1 MYNFKANS
9 EETTKEMLSSVGV
22 KDYDD
27 LYSVVPEKARMTE
40 FNLPEPMSEM
50 EVQKEISAVSKKNK
64 TDYVSFLGGGA
75 YKRFI
80 PSAVSQIASRFEF
93 NTAYTPYQPEISQGT
108 LQVIYEF
115 QSYICDLTGMDVA
128 NASVYDG
135 GNACAEAMLMAKR
148 ITGSNKILVSSALNP
163 QYIEVIKTYASANG
177 VTVEFVDTN
186 ELKTDLMSVKD
197 KVKSGEYSAL
207 FVQTPNFYGEI
218 EDVEELKALERSP
231 KTLLITSIEPVSAYV
246 LKKPSY
252 FGADIVV
259 GDVQSFGNSL
269 SFGGPYC
276 GFISTV
282 DKYKRQLAGRIVG
295 KTVDADGNTA
305 YTLTLQAREQHI
317 KREKATSN
325 ICSNQALSAL
335 NATVYLSLMG
345 KYGLK
350 QAGYLSSKNAHLL
363 SSELSKNGFK
373 TVNNDFFNEFV
384 LEVGDSKRFLTKM
397 KEKNIL
403 AGVEVNDH
411 QILVCT
417 TEMNTINELKAFVKN
432 ALLSSM

>member
-9 EETTKEMLSSVGV
+9 DQTTKEMLASVGV
-22 KDYDD
+22 REYDD
-27 LYSVVPEKARMTE
+27 LYSVVPAQARMKE

-50 EVQKEISAVSKKNK
+50 EVEKEISTISKRNN
-64 TDYVSFLGGGA
+64 TDYISFLGGGA

-80 PSAVSQIASRFEF
+80 PSAVSQISSRFEF

-177 VTVEFVDTN
+177 ISVEFVETDG
-186 ELKTDLMSVKD
+186 LKTDLASVSG

-207 FVQTPNFYGEI
+207 FVQTPNFYGET
-218 EDVEELKALERSP
+218 EDVEELKALERAP

-252 FGADIVV
+252 YGADIVV
-259 GDVQSFGNSL
+259 GDVQSFGNPL

-276 GFISTV
+276 GFIATV

-295 KTVDADGNTA
+295 KTIDAEENIA

-345 KYGLK
+345 KNGLK
-350 QAGYLSSKNAHLL
+350 QVGYLSSKYAHML
-363 SSELSKNGFK
+363 SSELSQNEFK
-373 TVNNDFFNEFV
+373 TVNKDFFNEFV
-384 LEVGDSKRFLTKM
+384 LEVGDSARFLAKM

-403 AGVEVNDH
+403 AGVRVNDS

-417 TEMNTINELKAFVKN
+417 TEMNTIGELKSFVKN
-432 ALLSSM
+432 ALLSSI